1 MPKSYKYWVIIPA
14 AGTGQRMGGDIPKQ
28 YVSVCGKTVIEH
40 TINNF
45 IYHLND
51 IKHEINWIMFQI
63 MMYINIYENSFS
75 LPFRSI

>member
-40 TINNF
+40 TIDNF
-45 IYHLND
+45 ID
-51 IKHEINWIMFQI
+51 
-63 MMYINIYENSFS
+63 
-75 LPFRSI
+75 R